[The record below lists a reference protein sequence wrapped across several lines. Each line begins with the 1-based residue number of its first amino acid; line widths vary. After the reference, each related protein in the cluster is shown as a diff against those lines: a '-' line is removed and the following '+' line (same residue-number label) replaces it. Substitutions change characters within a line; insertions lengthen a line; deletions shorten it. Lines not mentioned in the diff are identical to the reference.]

1 MQYKDCLDE
10 RVLKKAQLPRFLLIL
25 SLQMKF
31 AFGFDQPAHIS
42 LCIYQVHELS
52 PFSSSYLLYFI
63 IILNA
68 VAGDS
73 SCLKVSF
80 FTLLITS
87 DYSKWE
93 KIHNLLEYTTLI
105 FRQKGSS
112 KVRVV
117 HL

>member
-52 PFSSSYLLYFI
+52 PFSLSYLLYFI

-68 VAGDS
+68 VTGDS
-73 SCLKVSF
+73 SCLKRSF

-87 DYSKWE
+87 DYSQWK
-93 KIHNLLEYTTLI
+93 KKL
-105 FRQKGSS
+105 
-112 KVRVV
+112 
-117 HL
+117 